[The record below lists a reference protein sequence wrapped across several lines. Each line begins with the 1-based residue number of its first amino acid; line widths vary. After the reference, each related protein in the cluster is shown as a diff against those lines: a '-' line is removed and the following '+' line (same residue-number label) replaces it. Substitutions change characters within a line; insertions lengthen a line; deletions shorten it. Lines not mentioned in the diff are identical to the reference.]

1 MVDLSLLL
9 WTKEQIASWTVSR
22 HRAWMKAIGAGTKA
36 QMGSS
41 IELGFFCWVGR
52 SCLQNDATVNSLC
65 VRISITKS
73 FCSEGE
79 SVHMSFRCYQTQ
91 WSRGDTALLSCP
103 KSTYTVGE
111 FAVDCYEA

>member
-41 IELGFFCWVGR
+41 IELGFFC
-52 SCLQNDATVNSLC
+52 
-65 VRISITKS
+65 
-73 FCSEGE
+73 
-79 SVHMSFRCYQTQ
+79 
-91 WSRGDTALLSCP
+91 
-103 KSTYTVGE
+103 
-111 FAVDCYEA
+111 